1 MKYLFFDIECS
12 DGYHICSFGYV
23 LVDDKFKILE
33 KDDII
38 INPESKFILAPK
50 KSRPKIQLA
59 YSDEFFY
66 KHGNFTTEYE
76 EIKKIL
82 TRNKQILFGH
92 SIASDF
98 RFLNYACQRY
108 GLPLLELEG
117 YDTQQIYK
125 LANQK
130 PCVQSLEK
138 IVDELNIERDF
149 QYHKSSDDAHATFLI
164 AKRLCRFENTDLKG
178 LCEKYKNCL
187 VKTADFD
194 NKPIR
199 ERFIDKVSRLQEK
212 YKTNKK
218 RGIVA
223 FSEVFNEFDKDEKLT
238 LVEEIFKNGFD
249 FTSKIRDCTIFVQ
262 NRNESERTNYCKDLI
277 KKGDKKKIIS
287 LDAFLKTINSSLKP
301 KSTED

>member
-23 LVDDKFKILE
+23 LTDDKMKILE

-59 YSDEFFY
+59 YSDEYFY
-66 KHGNFTTEYE
+66 KHGNFPTEYE

-82 TRNKQILFGH
+82 SRKKQILFGH

-98 RFLNYACQRY
+98 RFLLYACKRY
-108 GLPLLELEG
+108 DLPPFELEG

-130 PCVQSLEK
+130 PTVQSLEK
-138 IVDELNIERDF
+138 IVDELKIERDF

-164 AKRLCRFENTDLKG
+164 TKRLCKFENTGFNG
-178 LCEKYKNCL
+178 LIEKYQSCL

-194 NKPIR
+194 KKSIK
-199 ERFIDKVSRLQEK
+199 ERFVDKVNQIKERYAK
-212 YKTNKK
+212 NKK
-218 RGIVA
+218 KGAIV
-223 FSEVFNEFDKDEKLT
+223 FSEIFNQFNRGDKIKI
-238 LVEEIFKNGFD
+238 VEQIFKSGYE
-249 FTSKIRDCTIFVQ
+249 FTTKIKDCTIFVSGDDETD
-262 NRNESERTNYCKDLI
+262 RLAYCKKLI
-277 KKGDKKKIIS
+277 GEGRKIKTISLKQLFKMINFSLDDKKAI
-287 LDAFLKTINSSLKP
+287 D
-301 KSTED
+301 